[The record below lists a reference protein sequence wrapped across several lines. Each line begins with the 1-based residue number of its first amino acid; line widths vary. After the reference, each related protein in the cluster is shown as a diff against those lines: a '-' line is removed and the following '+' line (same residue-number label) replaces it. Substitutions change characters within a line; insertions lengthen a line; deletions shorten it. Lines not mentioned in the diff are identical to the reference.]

1 MNTHKLN
8 VKTATPESLK
18 TWVKTPS
25 ALWLERKV
33 DLLIRLARIEGELM
47 MSGSLDRMG
56 FEWDEEDDLLYCAR
70 DAALTVESLSETGAV
85 NSKTV
90 YEMVKSVEALAIN
103 CGRIFWCDV
112 HSRTLPGLQTFT
124 ERAACGRGKFIAA
137 ETEKQKPFSVDVE
150 GRTEYPEDD
159 PIYGTYWLDSVMHL
173 GRAWTVAEAM
183 EIAAAAWLEDKW
195 DPRQEDEDYY
205 DSDFGRDMGPV
216 SFSPR
221 MFTIHD
227 DERRSVLAGDAR
239 NMTWYAHE
247 TDPAEI
253 ARIAAEQQALR
264 QEASMESGWDN
275 FETARQLRERAE
287 KTGALVVD
295 AFWQGHPNVNAA
307 LAAFVR
313 PERKTWGAR
322 LNTRGLS
329 RIMVEDMKYLIA
341 LSDRAYPISRC
352 ARYDELH
359 NVALCIAGHVS
370 RSVTDWSLRCP
381 KIPATVISAWL
392 LTKDIIIEFFG
403 ESGETVWEGIKGSL
417 ISHLNENKPPF

>member
-1 MNTHKLN
+1 MNTHNLN

-18 TWVKTPS
+18 TWVKSPS
-25 ALWLERKV
+25 ALWLERKN
-33 DLLIRLARIEGELM
+33 DLLVRLARIEGELM
-47 MSGSLDRMG
+47 MSGALDRMG

-70 DAALTVESLSETGAV
+70 DAAIIVKSLSEIGAV

-90 YEMVKSVEALAIN
+90 YEVVKSVEALAIH
-103 CGRIFWCDV
+103 CGRLLWGDI
-112 HSRTLPGLQTFT
+112 HPRTLPDLHTFLVG
-124 ERAACGRGKFIAA
+124 AAGGRDKFVAA

-150 GRTEYPEDD
+150 GRSEYPEDD

-183 EIAAAAWLEDKW
+183 EIAAAAWLEYKW
-195 DPRQEDEDYY
+195 DPRQDDEDYY

-221 MFTIHD
+221 MFIIHD
-227 DERRSVLAGDAR
+227 DDRRRVLTGDAKE
-239 NMTWYAHE
+239 MTWHVHE
-247 TDPAEI
+247 TGSAEI

-264 QEASMESGWDN
+264 QEASIESGWDN

-287 KTGALVVD
+287 KTGAPVVD
-295 AFWQGHPNVNAA
+295 AVWQGHPDVNAA

-329 RIMVEDMKYLIA
+329 CGMVDDMKYLIA
-341 LSDRAYPISRC
+341 LSDRAYPLSYC
-352 ARYDELH
+352 VRYDELH

-370 RSVTDWSLRCP
+370 RSVADWSLRCP
-381 KIPATVISAWL
+381 KIPAAVISAWL
-392 LTKDIIIEFFG
+392 LTKDIIIAFFG
-403 ESGETVWEGIKGSL
+403 ERGEDVWEGIKDSL
-417 ISHLNENKPPF
+417 TSHLNENKLPV